1 MTSLNLDPRHRAMLA
16 EMHVRVW
23 APAWEPDL
31 VPEPHA
37 AVSVG
42 PIAADTFGAPNVELG
57 VAAPLTNGTS
67 ANKSSTFT
75 DAADLAASAISANSA
90 ARSPVSVPA
99 PRAAT
104 PAPILIQRPEGLDQM
119 DWATL
124 QTTVATCQACTLC
137 GTRKNTVF
145 GVGGPTPVNNDG
157 EVAQAPKVDWLIVGE
172 TPGEA
177 EDAQGEPFVGAA
189 GELLD
194 NMLRACGQS
203 RTGPLKGAA
212 PDAGGV
218 FITNVLKCSP
228 PGNRNPK
235 REEAAQCTPYLQ
247 QQVALLK
254 PKVIVA
260 MGRVAIQAL
269 LQDTVPEL
277 DTTPLGKLRGQVR
290 RYNGVPV
297 VVTYHPAYVLRNLPE
312 KAKVWAD
319 LCLAMAQVS
328 DQP

>member
-1 MTSLNLDPRHRAMLA
+1 MTSLNLDPRQRAMLA

-37 AVSVG
+37 AES
-42 PIAADTFGAPNVELG
+42 
-57 VAAPLTNGTS
+57 AAPS
-67 ANKSSTFT
+67 ADQPSTFE
-75 DAADLAASAISANSA
+75 DAADLAALALPATSSTSA
-90 ARSPVSVPA
+90 ARTPVSVPA
-99 PRAAT
+99 PRTAT
-104 PAPILIQRPEGLDQM
+104 VAPFIIQRPEGLDQM
-119 DWATL
+119 DWPTL
-124 QTTVATCQACTLC
+124 QTTVASCQACSLC

-145 GVGGPTPVNNDG
+145 GVGGPIQEG
-157 EVAQAPKVDWLIVGE
+157 QAPKVDWLIVGE

-290 RYNGVPV
+290 RYQGVPV

-319 LCLAMAQVS
+319 LCLAMAQIS